1 MKAPVSLTSDELLA
15 VLAKARD
22 RRLRDWVILVTIYWH
37 GFRVSEVVRS
47 STRQRGLFFTR
58 AKAEQRLAEMGDGA
72 GIGEVER
79 LVKGKR
85 RICYLVTSEQP
96 LKRPGLTL
104 EAIEGQEVTIQRL
117 KRSMETVQGIQEH
130 ENPLLNERLAW
141 DEWLAERN
149 RYGKKGGAKMQQ
161 NKRFVAKPRKRLAVQ
176 HLPQPAFPALPR
188 LCQSRGLTPAQT
200 ASSLSEAHHRN
211 PPGGRGHPIARGASA
226 SRTQVA
232 GFNGTIY
239 AAAGRSGVA
248 RGGQSDSG
256 ERRVP
261 ALPPRIPLPKVVLK
275 CRFACLGMLRQKC
288 CGPRGSRSIL
298 MAHVWTAAELL
309 RTAC

>member
-72 GIGEVER
+72 GIREVER

-141 DEWLAERN
+141 CEWLVERN

-161 NKRFVAKPRKRLAVQ
+161 NNVLLQNHENGSLFNISRSQLFRLYRDYAR
-176 HLPQPAFPALPR
+176 AAGLPR
-188 LCQSRGLTPAQT
+188 RKQ
-200 ASSLSEAHHRN
+200 
-211 PPGGRGHPIARGASA
+211 HPHCLKHTIG
-226 SRTQVA
+226 THLVDA
-232 GFNGTIY
+232 G
-239 AAAGRSGVA
+239 
-248 RGGQSDSG
+248 
-256 ERRVP
+256 
-261 ALPPRIPLPKVVLK
+261 IPLPEVQVH
-275 CRFACLGMLRQKC
+275 LGHKSLGSTGQYTLPREEAVSRAVGKAIRGKDEFRAFRQGYLFPK
-288 CGPRGSRSIL
+288 
-298 MAHVWTAAELL
+298 
-309 RTAC
+309 